1 MRRIKEQEL
10 PKLCHFLIEQFF
22 EKEELQK
29 MFSGIDQDVAK
40 NMAEKLLYY
49 DVAYFF
55 KYGDIFVYD
64 NDITSVIVGMQSKKM
79 SLLKRIPFALKSNVI
94 LRELSKEELSL
105 IKENSKVISEV
116 HSTKWFKKYCKN
128 PYYFLQFAV
137 DKNKRGQGI
146 ARKMLENFFEYVS
159 ITNNYIVLET
169 LTESNVAIYEHFG
182 FETMEVYETRNKEL
196 KEYRMLKRIST
207 KNSKKISF
215 GKLSEEDINFVENEI
230 NDISNKIDNIL

>member
-1 MRRIKEQEL
+1 MKEQEL

-29 MFSGIDQDVAK
+29 MFSGINQDIAK
-40 NMAEKLLYY
+40 NMAEKLIYY

-64 NDITSVIVGMQSKKM
+64 NDITSVIVGMQSKKI

-94 LRELSKEELSL
+94 LRELSKEELNL

-207 KNSKKISF
+207 KNSKKLSF

-230 NDISNKIDNIL
+230 DNISNQIDNIL